1 MENFVMDLVMY
12 YCANQNFLSQL
23 IWQNGKNEIVKMQL
37 NSICIISTNIIV
49 IYEINA
55 MIPPLN
61 VYFQVREW
69 NLDRICVKKLRIIL
83 VWT

>member
-23 IWQNGKNEIVKMQL
+23 IWQNGESEIVTMQL
-37 NSICIISTNIIV
+37 NNIFIISTNIIV

-61 VYFQVREW
+61 V
-69 NLDRICVKKLRIIL
+69 
-83 VWT
+83 